1 MILGNRLTANI
12 LWVISKKNGLPEGGF
27 VGVELLQNRL

>member
-12 LWVISKKNGLPEGGF
+12 LGLISEKAGLPEGGF